1 MCDSNGFFAGVSP
14 TSSRLAVGK
23 KIRYDRG
30 NKRLVEQVQF
40 YKKQVNVLKKFLSL
54 KLVFILGVIV
64 GLVFYFKPQETKK
77 NPIEK
82 RPSST
87 KVIHEGNLKD
97 VQLFGEK
104 NQFVLSKDLTLVDGK
119 YLVGFDYVK
128 TDDRIKWEY
137 VGFRY
142 YEIDNHFKE
151 TTVNALD
158 EIRKTAPK
166 AFIYDYQINVN
177 SGVSVV
183 DLIYFDSRSAMERSI
198 GNGKNVY
205 YKLDEQ
211 KYYSEYAIPE
221 GSTVKEN
228 IIYCTNLKEL
238 INKNTGF
245 ELQAG
250 FKFQKQAKNV
260 NTNINLFVHS
270 PEFKEKMLS
279 GESEIYPRL
288 QLLSSKE
295 WFDTLLHWFAPK
307 GQDTL
312 PGVKIEARY
321 SIDGQE
327 HEIRSYDE
335 FKQYYNG
342 KGGELSE

>member
-1 MCDSNGFFAGVSP
+1 M
-14 TSSRLAVGK
+14 
-23 KIRYDRG
+23 
-30 NKRLVEQVQF
+30 
-40 YKKQVNVLKKFLSL
+40 NVLKKFLSL

-128 TDDRIKWEY
+128 SDKRIKWEY

-142 YEIDNHFKE
+142 YEIDNQFKE

-183 DLIYFDSRSAMERSI
+183 DMGYYVSRRAMERNIGDEKSI
-198 GNGKNVY
+198 Y

-211 KYYSEYAIPE
+211 KYYSKYAIPE
-221 GSTVKEN
+221 GSTVKQN

-238 INKNTGF
+238 ITKNSGF

-260 NTNINLFVHS
+260 NTNINLFVHY

-279 GESEIYPRL
+279 GKYWIEPRL

-342 KGGELSE
+342 KGGELAE

>member
-1 MCDSNGFFAGVSP
+1 M
-14 TSSRLAVGK
+14 
-23 KIRYDRG
+23 
-30 NKRLVEQVQF
+30 
-40 YKKQVNVLKKFLSL
+40 KKFLSF
-54 KLVFILGVIV
+54 KLVFLVGVVV
-64 GLVFYFKPQETKK
+64 GLVFYFKPSETKK
-77 NPIEK
+77 NPIED
-82 RPSST
+82 RSRSS
-87 KVIHEGNLKD
+87 KVIHKGDPKD

-119 YLVGFDYVK
+119 YLVGFDYVNG
-128 TDDRIKWEY
+128 DEDIKKEY
-137 VGFRY
+137 IGFRY
-142 YEIDNHFKE
+142 YEIDNQFKE
-151 TTVNALD
+151 TTVNVLD
-158 EIRKTAPK
+158 EIRKKAPN
-166 AFIYDYQINVN
+166 AFINDYQINVN

-183 DLIYFDSRSAMERSI
+183 DMGYYMSRRAMERDI
-198 GNGKNVY
+198 GDEKNIY

-211 KYYSEYAIPE
+211 KYYSTYAIPE
-221 GSTVKEN
+221 GSAVKEK
-228 IIYCTNLKEL
+228 IIDYTNLMEL
-238 INKNTGF
+238 IDKNTGF
-245 ELQAG
+245 DLQAG

-260 NTNINLFVHS
+260 NTDINLFVIY

-279 GESEIYPRL
+279 GEYWIEPRL

-312 PGVKIEARY
+312 PGVKIEAQY

-342 KGGELSE
+342 KGGELAE

>member
-1 MCDSNGFFAGVSP
+1 M
-14 TSSRLAVGK
+14 
-23 KIRYDRG
+23 
-30 NKRLVEQVQF
+30 
-40 YKKQVNVLKKFLSL
+40 NVLKKFLSL

-104 NQFVLSKDLTLVDGK
+104 NQFVLIKDLTLVDGK

-142 YEIDNHFKE
+142 YEIDNQFKE

-183 DLIYFDSRSAMERSI
+183 DMGYYVSRRAMERNIGDEKSI
-198 GNGKNVY
+198 Y

-211 KYYSEYAIPE
+211 KYYSKYAIPE
-221 GSTVKEN
+221 GSTVKQN

-238 INKNTGF
+238 ITKNSGF

-260 NTNINLFVHS
+260 NTDINLFVHY

-279 GESEIYPRL
+279 GKYWIEPRL

-307 GQDTL
+307 GQDIL
-312 PGVKIEARY
+312 SGVKIEAQY

>member
-1 MCDSNGFFAGVSP
+1 MD
-14 TSSRLAVGK
+14 
-23 KIRYDRG
+23 
-30 NKRLVEQVQF
+30 
-40 YKKQVNVLKKFLSL
+40 VLKKILSL
-54 KLVFILGVIV
+54 KLVCLAIIVV
-64 GLVFYFKPQETKK
+64 GLVFYFKPSETKK
-77 NPIEK
+77 KPIEK

-119 YLVGFDYVK
+119 YLVGFDYVNG
-128 TDDRIKWEY
+128 DEDIKKKY
-137 VGFRY
+137 IGFRY
-142 YEIDNHFKE
+142 YDIDNQFKE
-151 TTVNALD
+151 TTVNVLD

-166 AFIYDYQINVN
+166 AFINDYQININ

-183 DLIYFDSRSAMERSI
+183 DMGYYVSRRAMERDI
-198 GNGKNVY
+198 GDEKNIY

-211 KYYSEYAIPE
+211 KYYSKYAVPE
-221 GSTVKEN
+221 GSAVKEK
-228 IIYCTNLKEL
+228 IIDYTNLMEL
-238 INKNTGF
+238 IDKNTGF
-245 ELQAG
+245 DLQAG

-260 NTNINLFVHS
+260 NTDINLFVIY

-279 GESEIYPRL
+279 GEYWIEPRL

-342 KGGELSE
+342 QGGELAE

>member
-1 MCDSNGFFAGVSP
+1 M
-14 TSSRLAVGK
+14 
-23 KIRYDRG
+23 
-30 NKRLVEQVQF
+30 
-40 YKKQVNVLKKFLSL
+40 NVLKKFLSL

-142 YEIDNHFKE
+142 YEIDNQFKE

-183 DLIYFDSRSAMERSI
+183 DMGYYVSRRDMERNIGDEKSI
-198 GNGKNVY
+198 Y

-211 KYYSEYAIPE
+211 KYYSKYAIPE
-221 GSTVKEN
+221 GSTVKQN

-238 INKNTGF
+238 ITKNSGF

-260 NTNINLFVHS
+260 NTDINLFVHY

-279 GESEIYPRL
+279 GKYWIEPRL

-307 GQDTL
+307 GQDIL
-312 PGVKIEARY
+312 SGVKIEAQY

>member
-1 MCDSNGFFAGVSP
+1 M
-14 TSSRLAVGK
+14 
-23 KIRYDRG
+23 
-30 NKRLVEQVQF
+30 
-40 YKKQVNVLKKFLSL
+40 KKFLSL
-54 KLVFILGVIV
+54 KLVCLAIIVV
-64 GLVFYFKPQETKK
+64 GLVFYFKPSETKK

-87 KVIHEGNLKD
+87 KVIHKGNLKD

-119 YLVGFDYVK
+119 YLVGFDYVNG
-128 TDDRIKWEY
+128 DEDIKKEY
-137 VGFRY
+137 IGFRY
-142 YEIDNHFKE
+142 YEIDNQFKE
-151 TTVNALD
+151 TTVNVLD
-158 EIRKTAPK
+158 EIRKKAPN
-166 AFIYDYQINVN
+166 AFINDYQINVN

-183 DLIYFDSRSAMERSI
+183 DMGYYMSRRAMERDI
-198 GNGKNVY
+198 GDEKNIY

-211 KYYSEYAIPE
+211 KYYSTYAIPE
-221 GSTVKEN
+221 GSAVKEK
-228 IIYCTNLKEL
+228 IIDYTNLMEL
-238 INKNTGF
+238 IDKNTGF
-245 ELQAG
+245 DLQAG

-260 NTNINLFVHS
+260 NTDINLFAIY

-279 GESEIYPRL
+279 GKYWIEPRL

-307 GQDTL
+307 GQDIL
-312 PGVKIEARY
+312 SGVKIEAQY

-342 KGGELSE
+342 KGGELAE

>member
-1 MCDSNGFFAGVSP
+1 MD
-14 TSSRLAVGK
+14 
-23 KIRYDRG
+23 
-30 NKRLVEQVQF
+30 
-40 YKKQVNVLKKFLSL
+40 VLKKFLSL
-54 KLVFILGVIV
+54 KLVFLAIIVV
-64 GLVFYFKPQETKK
+64 GLVLYFKPSETKK
-77 NPIEK
+77 NSVEK

-104 NQFVLSKDLTLVDGK
+104 NQFVLSKDLTLADGK

-128 TDDRIKWEY
+128 SDKRIKWEY

-142 YEIDNHFKE
+142 YDIDNQFKE

-177 SGVSVV
+177 SGVSGV
-183 DLIYFDSRSAMERSI
+183 DLVDYDISSAMERNI
-198 GNGKNVY
+198 GDGKNIY

-211 KYYSEYAIPE
+211 KYYSKYAIPE
-221 GSTVKEN
+221 GSAVKEK
-228 IIYCTNLKEL
+228 IIDYTNLMEL
-238 INKNTGF
+238 IDKNTGF
-245 ELQAG
+245 DLQAG
-250 FKFQKQAKNV
+250 FKFQKQAKNIK
-260 NTNINLFVHS
+260 TDINLFAIY

-279 GESEIYPRL
+279 GEYEIYPRL

-307 GQDTL
+307 GRDIL
-312 PGVKIEARY
+312 SGVKIEAQY

-327 HEIRSYDE
+327 HEIRSYDD

-342 KGGELSE
+342 KGGELVE

>member
-1 MCDSNGFFAGVSP
+1 MD
-14 TSSRLAVGK
+14 
-23 KIRYDRG
+23 
-30 NKRLVEQVQF
+30 
-40 YKKQVNVLKKFLSL
+40 VLKKFLSL

-64 GLVFYFKPQETKK
+64 GLVFYFKPSETKK
-77 NPIEK
+77 NSVEK

-87 KVIHEGNLKD
+87 KVIHKGDPKD

-104 NQFVLSKDLTLVDGK
+104 NQFVLSKDLKLVDGK
-119 YLVGFDYVK
+119 YLVGFDYVNG
-128 TDDRIKWEY
+128 DEDIKKEY
-137 VGFRY
+137 IGFRY
-142 YEIDNHFKE
+142 YDIDNQFKE
-151 TTVNALD
+151 TTVNVLD
-158 EIRKTAPK
+158 EIRKTEPK
-166 AFIYDYQINVN
+166 AFINDYQININ

-183 DLIYFDSRSAMERSI
+183 DMGYYVSRRAMERDIGDEKSI
-198 GNGKNVY
+198 Y

-211 KYYSEYAIPE
+211 KYYSKYTIPE

-238 INKNTGF
+238 IKKNTGF
-245 ELQAG
+245 VVQTEL
-250 FKFQKQAKNV
+250 KFQKQIKNV
-260 NTNINLFVHS
+260 NTDINLFVS
-270 PEFKEKMLS
+270 YPEFKEKMLS
-279 GESEIYPRL
+279 GNYGIYPRL

-312 PGVKIEARY
+312 PGVKIEAQY

-342 KGGELSE
+342 KGGELVE

>member
-1 MCDSNGFFAGVSP
+1 M
-14 TSSRLAVGK
+14 
-23 KIRYDRG
+23 
-30 NKRLVEQVQF
+30 
-40 YKKQVNVLKKFLSL
+40 NVLKKFLSL
-54 KLVFILGVIV
+54 KLVCLAIIVV
-64 GLVFYFKPQETKK
+64 GLVFYFKPSETKK

-87 KVIHEGNLKD
+87 KVIHKGNLKD

-119 YLVGFDYVK
+119 YLVGFDYVNG
-128 TDDRIKWEY
+128 DEDIKKEY
-137 VGFRY
+137 IGFRY
-142 YEIDNHFKE
+142 YEIDNQFKE
-151 TTVNALD
+151 TTVNVLD
-158 EIRKTAPK
+158 EIRKKAPN
-166 AFIYDYQINVN
+166 AFINDYQINVN

-183 DLIYFDSRSAMERSI
+183 DMGYYMSRRAMERDI
-198 GNGKNVY
+198 GDEKNIY

-211 KYYSEYAIPE
+211 KYYSTYAIPE
-221 GSTVKEN
+221 GSAVKEK
-228 IIYCTNLKEL
+228 IIDYTNLMEL
-238 INKNTGF
+238 IDKNTGF
-245 ELQAG
+245 DLQAG

-260 NTNINLFVHS
+260 KTDINLFVIY

-279 GESEIYPRL
+279 GEYWIEPRL

-342 KGGELSE
+342 KGGELAE

>member
-1 MCDSNGFFAGVSP
+1 M
-14 TSSRLAVGK
+14 
-23 KIRYDRG
+23 
-30 NKRLVEQVQF
+30 
-40 YKKQVNVLKKFLSL
+40 LKKFLSL
-54 KLVFILGVIV
+54 KLVFLV
-64 GLVFYFKPQETKK
+64 GLVVALVFYFKPSEPKK
-77 NPIEK
+77 NSVEK
-82 RPSST
+82 KPSST

-142 YEIDNHFKE
+142 YEIDNQFKE
-151 TTVNALD
+151 TTVNVLD
-158 EIRKTAPK
+158 EIRKKAPN
-166 AFIYDYQINVN
+166 AFINDYQINVN

-183 DLIYFDSRSAMERSI
+183 DMGYYMSRRAMERDI
-198 GNGKNVY
+198 GDEKNIY

-211 KYYSEYAIPE
+211 KYYSKYAIPE
-221 GSTVKEN
+221 GSTVKQN

-250 FKFQKQAKNV
+250 FRFQKQAKNV
-260 NTNINLFVHS
+260 NTDINLFVHY
-270 PEFKEKMLS
+270 PEFKEKMLT
-279 GESEIYPRL
+279 GKYWIEPRL

-327 HEIRSYDE
+327 HEIHSYDE

-342 KGGELSE
+342 KGGELID

>member
-1 MCDSNGFFAGVSP
+1 M
-14 TSSRLAVGK
+14 
-23 KIRYDRG
+23 
-30 NKRLVEQVQF
+30 
-40 YKKQVNVLKKFLSL
+40 LKKFLSL
-54 KLVFILGVIV
+54 KLVFLAIIVV
-64 GLVFYFKPQETKK
+64 GLVLYFKPSETKK
-77 NPIEK
+77 NSVEK

-119 YLVGFDYVK
+119 YLVGFDYVNG
-128 TDDRIKWEY
+128 DEDIKKKY
-137 VGFRY
+137 IGFRY
-142 YEIDNHFKE
+142 YDIDNQFKE
-151 TTVNALD
+151 TTVNVLD

-166 AFIYDYQINVN
+166 AFINDYQININ

-183 DLIYFDSRSAMERSI
+183 DMGYYMSRRAMERDI
-198 GNGKNVY
+198 GDEKNIY

-211 KYYSEYAIPE
+211 KYYSKYAIPE
-221 GSTVKEN
+221 GSAVKEK
-228 IIYCTNLKEL
+228 IIDYTNLMEL
-238 INKNTGF
+238 IDKNTGF
-245 ELQAG
+245 DLQAG

-260 NTNINLFVHS
+260 NTDINLFAIY

-279 GESEIYPRL
+279 GKYWIEPRL

-307 GQDTL
+307 GQDVL
-312 PGVKIEARY
+312 PGVKIEAQY

-342 KGGELSE
+342 KGGELID

>member
-1 MCDSNGFFAGVSP
+1 M
-14 TSSRLAVGK
+14 
-23 KIRYDRG
+23 
-30 NKRLVEQVQF
+30 
-40 YKKQVNVLKKFLSL
+40 KKFLSL
-54 KLVFILGVIV
+54 KLVCLAIIVV
-64 GLVFYFKPQETKK
+64 GLVLYFKPSETKK
-77 NPIEK
+77 NSVEK

-119 YLVGFDYVK
+119 YLVGFDYVNG
-128 TDDRIKWEY
+128 DEDIKKKY
-137 VGFRY
+137 IGFRY
-142 YEIDNHFKE
+142 YDIDNQFKE
-151 TTVNALD
+151 TTVNVLD

-166 AFIYDYQINVN
+166 AFINDYQININ

-183 DLIYFDSRSAMERSI
+183 DMGYYVSRRAMERDI
-198 GNGKNVY
+198 GDEKNIY

-211 KYYSEYAIPE
+211 KYYSKYAVPE
-221 GSTVKEN
+221 GSAVKEK
-228 IIYCTNLKEL
+228 IIDYTNLIEL
-238 INKNTGF
+238 IDKNTGF
-245 ELQAG
+245 DLQAG

-260 NTNINLFVHS
+260 KTDINLFVIY

-279 GESEIYPRL
+279 GEYWIEPRL

-307 GQDTL
+307 GQETL

-342 KGGELSE
+342 KGGELAE

>member
-1 MCDSNGFFAGVSP
+1 M
-14 TSSRLAVGK
+14 K
-23 KIRYDRG
+23 KI
-30 NKRLVEQVQF
+30 
-40 YKKQVNVLKKFLSL
+40 LSL
-54 KLVFILGVIV
+54 KLVCLAIIV
-64 GLVFYFKPQETKK
+64 VSLVLYFKPSETKK

-87 KVIHEGNLKD
+87 KVIHKGNLKD

-119 YLVGFDYVK
+119 YLVGFDYVNG
-128 TDDRIKWEY
+128 DEDIKKEY
-137 VGFRY
+137 IGFRY
-142 YEIDNHFKE
+142 YEIDNQFKE
-151 TTVNALD
+151 TTVNVLD
-158 EIRKTAPK
+158 EIRKKAPN
-166 AFIYDYQINVN
+166 AFINDYQINVN

-183 DLIYFDSRSAMERSI
+183 DMGYYMSRRAMERDI
-198 GNGKNVY
+198 GDEKNIY

-211 KYYSEYAIPE
+211 KYYSTYAIPG
-221 GSTVKEN
+221 GSAVKEK
-228 IIYCTNLKEL
+228 IIDYTNLMEL
-238 INKNTGF
+238 IDKNTGF
-245 ELQAG
+245 DLQAG

-260 NTNINLFVHS
+260 NTDINLFAIY

-279 GESEIYPRL
+279 GKYWIEPRL

-307 GQDTL
+307 GQDIL
-312 PGVKIEARY
+312 SGVKIEAQY

-342 KGGELSE
+342 KGGELAE

>member
-1 MCDSNGFFAGVSP
+1 M
-14 TSSRLAVGK
+14 
-23 KIRYDRG
+23 
-30 NKRLVEQVQF
+30 
-40 YKKQVNVLKKFLSL
+40 KKFLSL

-119 YLVGFDYVK
+119 YLVGFDYVNG
-128 TDDRIKWEY
+128 DEDIKKEY
-137 VGFRY
+137 IGFRY
-142 YEIDNHFKE
+142 YEIDNQFKE
-151 TTVNALD
+151 TTVNVLD
-158 EIRKTAPK
+158 EIRKKAPN
-166 AFIYDYQINVN
+166 AFINDYQINVN

-183 DLIYFDSRSAMERSI
+183 DMGYYMSRRAMERDI
-198 GNGKNVY
+198 GDEKNIY

-211 KYYSEYAIPE
+211 KYYSTYAIPE
-221 GSTVKEN
+221 GSAVKEK
-228 IIYCTNLKEL
+228 IIDYTNLMEL
-238 INKNTGF
+238 IDKNTGF
-245 ELQAG
+245 DLQAG

-260 NTNINLFVHS
+260 NTNINLFVDY

-279 GESEIYPRL
+279 GKYWIEPRL

>member
-1 MCDSNGFFAGVSP
+1 MD
-14 TSSRLAVGK
+14 
-23 KIRYDRG
+23 
-30 NKRLVEQVQF
+30 
-40 YKKQVNVLKKFLSL
+40 VLKKFLSL
-54 KLVFILGVIV
+54 KLVFLAIIVV
-64 GLVFYFKPQETKK
+64 GLVLYFKPSETKK
-77 NPIEK
+77 NSVEK
-82 RPSST
+82 RPGST

-104 NQFVLSKDLTLVDGK
+104 NQFVLSKDLKLVDGK
-119 YLVGFDYVK
+119 YLVGFDYVNGDEDVK
-128 TDDRIKWEY
+128 KEY
-137 VGFRY
+137 IGFRY
-142 YEIDNHFKE
+142 YDIDNHFKE
-151 TTVNALD
+151 TTVNVLD
-158 EIRKTAPK
+158 EIRKTEPK
-166 AFIYDYQINVN
+166 AFIYDYQININ

-183 DLIYFDSRSAMERSI
+183 DMGYYVSRRAMERDI
-198 GNGKNVY
+198 GDEKNIY

-211 KYYSEYAIPE
+211 KYYSTYTIPE

-238 INKNTGF
+238 IKKNTGF
-245 ELQAG
+245 VVQTEL
-250 FKFQKQAKNV
+250 KFQKKIKNV
-260 NTNINLFVHS
+260 NTDINLFVHY

-279 GESEIYPRL
+279 GNYGIYPRL

-295 WFDTLLHWFAPK
+295 WFDTLLHWFAPR
-307 GQDTL
+307 GQDVL
-312 PGVKIEARY
+312 SGVKIEARY

>member
-1 MCDSNGFFAGVSP
+1 M
-14 TSSRLAVGK
+14 
-23 KIRYDRG
+23 
-30 NKRLVEQVQF
+30 
-40 YKKQVNVLKKFLSL
+40 LKKLLSL
-54 KLVFILGVIV
+54 KMVFLVGVVV
-64 GLVFYFKPQETKK
+64 GLVFYFKPSETKK
-77 NPIEK
+77 NSVEK

-119 YLVGFDYVK
+119 YLVGFDYVNG
-128 TDDRIKWEY
+128 DEDIKKEY
-137 VGFRY
+137 IGFRY
-142 YEIDNHFKE
+142 YEIDNQFKE
-151 TTVNALD
+151 TTVNVLD
-158 EIRKTAPK
+158 EIRKKAPN
-166 AFIYDYQINVN
+166 AFINDYQINVN

-183 DLIYFDSRSAMERSI
+183 DMGYYMSRRAMERDI
-198 GNGKNVY
+198 GDEKNIY

-211 KYYSEYAIPE
+211 KYYSTYAIPE
-221 GSTVKEN
+221 GSAVKEK
-228 IIYCTNLKEL
+228 IIDYTNLMEL
-238 INKNTGF
+238 IDKNTGF
-245 ELQAG
+245 DLQAG

-260 NTNINLFVHS
+260 NTDINLFVIY

-279 GESEIYPRL
+279 GKYWIEPRL

-295 WFDTLLHWFAPK
+295 WFDTLLHWFAPR
-307 GQDTL
+307 GQYTL

-327 HEIRSYDE
+327 HEIHSYDE

-342 KGGELSE
+342 KGGELVE

>member
-1 MCDSNGFFAGVSP
+1 M
-14 TSSRLAVGK
+14 
-23 KIRYDRG
+23 
-30 NKRLVEQVQF
+30 
-40 YKKQVNVLKKFLSL
+40 LKKFLSL
-54 KLVFILGVIV
+54 KLVFLV
-64 GLVFYFKPQETKK
+64 GLVVALVFYFKPSETKK
-77 NPIEK
+77 NPVEK

-104 NQFVLSKDLTLVDGK
+104 NQFVLSKDLTLADGK

-128 TDDRIKWEY
+128 SDKRIKWEY

-142 YEIDNHFKE
+142 YDIDNQFKE

-183 DLIYFDSRSAMERSI
+183 DLIYFDSHCAMERSI
-198 GNGKNVY
+198 GNGKNIY

-245 ELQAG
+245 ELQSG

-260 NTNINLFVHS
+260 KTDINLFVHY
-270 PEFKEKMLS
+270 PESKEKMLS
-279 GESEIYPRL
+279 GKYWIEPRL

-307 GQDTL
+307 GQDIL
-312 PGVKIEARY
+312 SGVKIEAQY

-342 KGGELSE
+342 KGGELTD

>member
-1 MCDSNGFFAGVSP
+1 M
-14 TSSRLAVGK
+14 
-23 KIRYDRG
+23 
-30 NKRLVEQVQF
+30 
-40 YKKQVNVLKKFLSL
+40 NVLKKFLSL
-54 KLVFILGVIV
+54 KLVCLAIIVV
-64 GLVFYFKPQETKK
+64 GLVFYFKPSETKK

-87 KVIHEGNLKD
+87 KVIHKGNLKD

-119 YLVGFDYVK
+119 YLVGFDYVNG
-128 TDDRIKWEY
+128 DEDIKKEY
-137 VGFRY
+137 IGFRY
-142 YEIDNHFKE
+142 YEIDNQFKE
-151 TTVNALD
+151 TTVNVLD
-158 EIRKTAPK
+158 EIRKKAPN
-166 AFIYDYQINVN
+166 AFINDYQINVN

-183 DLIYFDSRSAMERSI
+183 DMGYYMSRRAMERDI
-198 GNGKNVY
+198 GDEKNIY

-211 KYYSEYAIPE
+211 KYYSTYAIPE
-221 GSTVKEN
+221 GSAVKEK
-228 IIYCTNLKEL
+228 IIDYTNLMEL
-238 INKNTGF
+238 IDKNTGF
-245 ELQAG
+245 DLQAG

-260 NTNINLFVHS
+260 NTDINLFAIY

-279 GESEIYPRL
+279 GKYWIEPRL

-307 GQDTL
+307 GQDVL
-312 PGVKIEARY
+312 SGVKIEAQY

-342 KGGELSE
+342 KGGELAE

>member
-1 MCDSNGFFAGVSP
+1 M
-14 TSSRLAVGK
+14 
-23 KIRYDRG
+23 
-30 NKRLVEQVQF
+30 
-40 YKKQVNVLKKFLSL
+40 LKKFLSL
-54 KLVFILGVIV
+54 KLVFLAIIVV
-64 GLVFYFKPQETKK
+64 GLVFYFKTSETKK

-87 KVIHEGNLKD
+87 KVIHKGNPKD
-97 VQLFGEK
+97 VQLFGGN
-104 NQFVLSKDLTLVDGK
+104 NQFVLSKDLTLADGK

-137 VGFRY
+137 IGFRY
-142 YEIDNHFKE
+142 YDIDNQFKE

-198 GNGKNVY
+198 GNGKNIY

-211 KYYSEYAIPE
+211 KYYSKYAIPE
-221 GSTVKEN
+221 GSAVKEK
-228 IIYCTNLKEL
+228 IIDYTNLMEL
-238 INKNTGF
+238 IDKNTGF
-245 ELQAG
+245 ELQSG

-260 NTNINLFVHS
+260 YTDINLFVNY

-279 GESEIYPRL
+279 GKYWIEPRL

-295 WFDTLLHWFAPK
+295 WFDTLLYWFAPK

>member
-1 MCDSNGFFAGVSP
+1 M
-14 TSSRLAVGK
+14 
-23 KIRYDRG
+23 
-30 NKRLVEQVQF
+30 
-40 YKKQVNVLKKFLSL
+40 NVLKKFLSL

-128 TDDRIKWEY
+128 TDDRIKWGY

-142 YEIDNHFKE
+142 YEIDNQFKE

-183 DLIYFDSRSAMERSI
+183 DMGYYVSRRAMERNIGDEKSI
-198 GNGKNVY
+198 Y

-211 KYYSEYAIPE
+211 KYYSKYAIPE
-221 GSTVKEN
+221 GSTVKQN

-238 INKNTGF
+238 ITKNSGF

-260 NTNINLFVHS
+260 NTNINLFVHY

-279 GESEIYPRL
+279 GKYWIEPRL

-342 KGGELSE
+342 KGGELAE

>member
-1 MCDSNGFFAGVSP
+1 M
-14 TSSRLAVGK
+14 K
-23 KIRYDRG
+23 KI
-30 NKRLVEQVQF
+30 
-40 YKKQVNVLKKFLSL
+40 LSL

-64 GLVFYFKPQETKK
+64 GLVFYFKPSETKK

-82 RPSST
+82 RPIST
-87 KVIHEGNLKD
+87 KVIHKGNPKD
-97 VQLFGEK
+97 VQLFGGN
-104 NQFVLSKDLTLVDGK
+104 NQFVLSKDLTLADGK

-128 TDDRIKWEY
+128 SDKRIKWEY

-142 YEIDNHFKE
+142 YDIDNQFKE

-183 DLIYFDSRSAMERSI
+183 DLIYYDSRSAMERNI
-198 GNGKNVY
+198 GDGKHIY

-211 KYYSEYAIPE
+211 KYYSKYTIPE
-221 GSTVKEN
+221 GSAVKEK
-228 IIYCTNLKEL
+228 IIDYTNLMEL
-238 INKNTGF
+238 IDKNTGF
-245 ELQAG
+245 DLQAG
-250 FKFQKQAKNV
+250 FKFQKQSKNV
-260 NTNINLFVHS
+260 NTDINLFVS
-270 PEFKEKMLS
+270 YPEFKEKMLS
-279 GESEIYPRL
+279 GNYGIYPRL

-295 WFDTLLHWFAPK
+295 WFDTLLHWFAPR

-327 HEIRSYDE
+327 HEIHSYDE

-342 KGGELSE
+342 KGGELVE

>member
-1 MCDSNGFFAGVSP
+1 M
-14 TSSRLAVGK
+14 
-23 KIRYDRG
+23 
-30 NKRLVEQVQF
+30 
-40 YKKQVNVLKKFLSL
+40 KKFLSL
-54 KLVFILGVIV
+54 KLVCLAIIVV
-64 GLVFYFKPQETKK
+64 GLVFYFKPSETKK

-87 KVIHEGNLKD
+87 KIIHEGNLKD

-119 YLVGFDYVK
+119 YLVGFDYVNG
-128 TDDRIKWEY
+128 DEDIKKKY
-137 VGFRY
+137 IGFRY
-142 YEIDNHFKE
+142 YDIDNQFKE
-151 TTVNALD
+151 TTVNVLD

-166 AFIYDYQINVN
+166 AFINDYQININ

-183 DLIYFDSRSAMERSI
+183 DMGYYVSRRAMERDI
-198 GNGKNVY
+198 GDEKNIY

-221 GSTVKEN
+221 GSAVKEK
-228 IIYCTNLKEL
+228 IIDYTNLMEL
-238 INKNTGF
+238 IDKNTGF
-245 ELQAG
+245 DLQAG

-260 NTNINLFVHS
+260 KTDINLFVHY
-270 PEFKEKMLS
+270 PESKEKMLS
-279 GESEIYPRL
+279 GKYWIEPRL

-307 GQDTL
+307 GQDIL
-312 PGVKIEARY
+312 SGVKIEAQY
-321 SIDGQE
+321 SIDVQE

>member
-1 MCDSNGFFAGVSP
+1 M
-14 TSSRLAVGK
+14 
-23 KIRYDRG
+23 
-30 NKRLVEQVQF
+30 
-40 YKKQVNVLKKFLSL
+40 LKKFLSL
-54 KLVFILGVIV
+54 KLVFLV
-64 GLVFYFKPQETKK
+64 GLVVALVFYFKPSETKK
-77 NPIEK
+77 NPVEK

-142 YEIDNHFKE
+142 YEIDNQFKE

-183 DLIYFDSRSAMERSI
+183 DMGYYVSRRAMERNIGDEKSI
-198 GNGKNVY
+198 Y

-211 KYYSEYAIPE
+211 KYYSKYAIPE
-221 GSTVKEN
+221 GSTVKQN

-238 INKNTGF
+238 ITKNSGF

-260 NTNINLFVHS
+260 NTDINLFVHY

-279 GESEIYPRL
+279 GKYWIEPRL

-342 KGGELSE
+342 KGGELTD

>member
-1 MCDSNGFFAGVSP
+1 MD
-14 TSSRLAVGK
+14 
-23 KIRYDRG
+23 
-30 NKRLVEQVQF
+30 
-40 YKKQVNVLKKFLSL
+40 VLKKILSL

-64 GLVFYFKPQETKK
+64 GFLFYFKPSETKK

-87 KVIHEGNLKD
+87 KVIHKGNPKD
-97 VQLFGEK
+97 VQLFGGN
-104 NQFVLSKDLTLVDGK
+104 NQFVLSKDLTLADGK

-128 TDDRIKWEY
+128 SDERIKWEY

-142 YEIDNHFKE
+142 YDIDNQFKE
-151 TTVNALD
+151 TTVNAVD

-198 GNGKNVY
+198 GNGKNIY

-211 KYYSEYAIPE
+211 KYYSKYAIPE
-221 GSTVKEN
+221 GSAVKEK
-228 IIYCTNLKEL
+228 IIDYTNLMEL
-238 INKNTGF
+238 IDKNTGF
-245 ELQAG
+245 ELQSG

-260 NTNINLFVHS
+260 NTDINLFAIY
-270 PEFKEKMLS
+270 PKFKEKMLS
-279 GESEIYPRL
+279 GEYEIYPRL

-295 WFDTLLHWFAPK
+295 WFDTLLHWFAPR

-327 HEIRSYDE
+327 HEIHSYDE

-342 KGGELSE
+342 KGGELVE

>member
-1 MCDSNGFFAGVSP
+1 M
-14 TSSRLAVGK
+14 K
-23 KIRYDRG
+23 KI
-30 NKRLVEQVQF
+30 
-40 YKKQVNVLKKFLSL
+40 LSL
-54 KLVFILGVIV
+54 KLVCLAIIV
-64 GLVFYFKPQETKK
+64 VSLVLYFKPSETKK

-87 KVIHEGNLKD
+87 KVIHKGNLKD

-104 NQFVLSKDLTLVDGK
+104 NQLVLSKDLTLVDGK
-119 YLVGFDYVK
+119 YLVGFDYVNG
-128 TDDRIKWEY
+128 DEDIKKEY
-137 VGFRY
+137 IGFRY
-142 YEIDNHFKE
+142 YEIDNQFKE
-151 TTVNALD
+151 TTVNVLD
-158 EIRKTAPK
+158 EIRKKAPN
-166 AFIYDYQINVN
+166 AFINDYQINVN

-183 DLIYFDSRSAMERSI
+183 DMGYYMSRRAMERDI
-198 GNGKNVY
+198 GDEKNIY

-211 KYYSEYAIPE
+211 KYYSTYAIPE
-221 GSTVKEN
+221 GSAVKEK
-228 IIYCTNLKEL
+228 IIDYTNLMEL
-238 INKNTGF
+238 IDKNTGF
-245 ELQAG
+245 DLQAG

-260 NTNINLFVHS
+260 NTDINLFAIY

-279 GESEIYPRL
+279 GKYWIEPRL

-307 GQDTL
+307 GQDIL
-312 PGVKIEARY
+312 SGVKIEAQY

-342 KGGELSE
+342 KGGELAE

>member
-1 MCDSNGFFAGVSP
+1 M
-14 TSSRLAVGK
+14 K
-23 KIRYDRG
+23 KI
-30 NKRLVEQVQF
+30 
-40 YKKQVNVLKKFLSL
+40 LSL
-54 KLVFILGVIV
+54 KLVFLFGVVV
-64 GLVFYFKPQETKK
+64 GLVFYFKPSETKK

-82 RPSST
+82 RPIST
-87 KVIHEGNLKD
+87 KVIHKGNPKD

-119 YLVGFDYVK
+119 YLVGFDYVNG
-128 TDDRIKWEY
+128 DEDIKKEY
-137 VGFRY
+137 IGFRY
-142 YEIDNHFKE
+142 YEIDNQFKE
-151 TTVNALD
+151 TTVNVLD
-158 EIRKTAPK
+158 EIRKKAPN
-166 AFIYDYQINVN
+166 AFINDYQINVN

-183 DLIYFDSRSAMERSI
+183 DMGYYMSRRAMERDI
-198 GNGKNVY
+198 GDEKNIY

-211 KYYSEYAIPE
+211 KYYSTYAIPE
-221 GSTVKEN
+221 GSAVKEK
-228 IIYCTNLKEL
+228 IIDYTNLKEL

-260 NTNINLFVHS
+260 NTNINLFVHY

-279 GESEIYPRL
+279 GKYWIEPRL

-342 KGGELSE
+342 QGGELVE

>member
-1 MCDSNGFFAGVSP
+1 M
-14 TSSRLAVGK
+14 
-23 KIRYDRG
+23 
-30 NKRLVEQVQF
+30 
-40 YKKQVNVLKKFLSL
+40 LKKFLSL

-142 YEIDNHFKE
+142 YEIDNQFKE

-183 DLIYFDSRSAMERSI
+183 DMGYYVSRRAMERNIGDEKSI
-198 GNGKNVY
+198 Y

-211 KYYSEYAIPE
+211 KYYSKYAIPE
-221 GSTVKEN
+221 GSTVKQN

-238 INKNTGF
+238 ITKNSGF

-260 NTNINLFVHS
+260 NTDINLFVNY

-279 GESEIYPRL
+279 GKYWIEPRL

-295 WFDTLLHWFAPK
+295 WFDTLLYWFAPK

>member
-1 MCDSNGFFAGVSP
+1 ME
-14 TSSRLAVGK
+14 T
-23 KIRYDRG
+23 
-30 NKRLVEQVQF
+30 
-40 YKKQVNVLKKFLSL
+40 LKKFLSL
-54 KLVFILGVIV
+54 KLVFLAIIVV
-64 GLVFYFKPQETKK
+64 GLVLYFKPSETKK
-77 NPIEK
+77 NSVEK

-119 YLVGFDYVK
+119 YLVAFDYVNGDEDVK
-128 TDDRIKWEY
+128 KEY
-137 VGFRY
+137 IGFRY
-142 YEIDNHFKE
+142 YEIDNQFKE
-151 TTVNALD
+151 TTVNVLD
-158 EIRKTAPK
+158 EIRKTEPK
-166 AFIYDYQINVN
+166 AFINDYQININ

-183 DLIYFDSRSAMERSI
+183 DMGYYVSRRAMERDI
-198 GNGKNVY
+198 GDEKNIY

-211 KYYSEYAIPE
+211 KYYSKYAIPE
-221 GSTVKEN
+221 GSAVKEK
-228 IIYCTNLKEL
+228 IIDYTNLMEL
-238 INKNTGF
+238 IDKNTGF
-245 ELQAG
+245 ELQSG

-260 NTNINLFVHS
+260 KTDINLFVHY

-279 GESEIYPRL
+279 GKYWIEPRL

-335 FKQYYNG
+335 FIQYYNG
-342 KGGELSE
+342 KGGELAE

>member
-1 MCDSNGFFAGVSP
+1 M
-14 TSSRLAVGK
+14 
-23 KIRYDRG
+23 
-30 NKRLVEQVQF
+30 
-40 YKKQVNVLKKFLSL
+40 
-54 KLVFILGVIV
+54 GVIV

-82 RPSST
+82 IPSST

-119 YLVGFDYVK
+119 YLVGFDYVNG
-128 TDDRIKWEY
+128 DEDIKKEY
-137 VGFRY
+137 IGFRY
-142 YEIDNHFKE
+142 YEIDNQFKE
-151 TTVNALD
+151 TTVNVLD
-158 EIRKTAPK
+158 EIRKKAPN
-166 AFIYDYQINVN
+166 AFINDYQINVN

-183 DLIYFDSRSAMERSI
+183 DMGYYMSRRAMERDI
-198 GNGKNVY
+198 GDEKNIY

-211 KYYSEYAIPE
+211 KYYSTYAIPE
-221 GSTVKEN
+221 GSAVKEK
-228 IIYCTNLKEL
+228 IIDYTNLMEL
-238 INKNTGF
+238 IDKNTGF
-245 ELQAG
+245 DLQAG

-260 NTNINLFVHS
+260 NTNINLFVHY

-279 GESEIYPRL
+279 GKYWIEPRL

-342 KGGELSE
+342 KGGELAE

>member
-1 MCDSNGFFAGVSP
+1 M
-14 TSSRLAVGK
+14 LK
-23 KIRYDRG
+23 KI
-30 NKRLVEQVQF
+30 
-40 YKKQVNVLKKFLSL
+40 LSL
-54 KLVFILGVIV
+54 KLVCLAIIVV
-64 GLVFYFKPQETKK
+64 GLVFYFKPSDTNKK
-77 NPIEK
+77 PIEK

-87 KVIHEGNLKD
+87 EVIHEGNLKD

-119 YLVGFDYVK
+119 YLVGFDYVNG
-128 TDDRIKWEY
+128 DEDIKKKY
-137 VGFRY
+137 IGFRY
-142 YEIDNHFKE
+142 YDIDNQFKE
-151 TTVNALD
+151 TTVNVLD

-166 AFIYDYQINVN
+166 AFINDYQININ

-183 DLIYFDSRSAMERSI
+183 DMGYYMSRRAMERDI
-198 GNGKNVY
+198 GDEKNIY

-211 KYYSEYAIPE
+211 KYYSKYAIPE
-221 GSTVKEN
+221 GSAVKEK
-228 IIYCTNLKEL
+228 IIDYTNLMEL
-238 INKNTGF
+238 IDKNTGF
-245 ELQAG
+245 DLQAG

-260 NTNINLFVHS
+260 NTDINLFAIY
-270 PEFKEKMLS
+270 PEFKEKMLN
-279 GESEIYPRL
+279 GKYWIEPRL

-307 GQDTL
+307 GQDVL
-312 PGVKIEARY
+312 PGVKIEAQY

-342 KGGELSE
+342 KGGELID

>member
-1 MCDSNGFFAGVSP
+1 M
-14 TSSRLAVGK
+14 
-23 KIRYDRG
+23 
-30 NKRLVEQVQF
+30 
-40 YKKQVNVLKKFLSL
+40 LKKYLSL
-54 KLVFILGVIV
+54 KLVCLAIIVV
-64 GLVFYFKPQETKK
+64 GLVFYFKPSETKK

-87 KVIHEGNLKD
+87 KIIHEGNLKD

-104 NQFVLSKDLTLVDGK
+104 NQFVLSKDLILVDGK
-119 YLVGFDYVK
+119 YLVGFDYVNGDEDVK
-128 TDDRIKWEY
+128 KEY
-137 VGFRY
+137 IGFRY
-142 YEIDNHFKE
+142 YEIDNQFKE
-151 TTVNALD
+151 TTVNVLD
-158 EIRKTAPK
+158 EIRKTEPK
-166 AFIYDYQINVN
+166 AFINDYQINVN

-183 DLIYFDSRSAMERSI
+183 DMGYYVSRRAMERNIGDEKSI
-198 GNGKNVY
+198 Y

-211 KYYSEYAIPE
+211 KYYSTYAIPE
-221 GSTVKEN
+221 GSAVKEK
-228 IIYCTNLKEL
+228 IIDYTNLMEL
-238 INKNTGF
+238 IDKNTGF
-245 ELQAG
+245 ELQSG

-260 NTNINLFVHS
+260 KTDINLFAIY

-279 GESEIYPRL
+279 GEYWIEPRL

-312 PGVKIEARY
+312 PGVKIEAQY

-342 KGGELSE
+342 KGGELTD

>member
-1 MCDSNGFFAGVSP
+1 M
-14 TSSRLAVGK
+14 
-23 KIRYDRG
+23 
-30 NKRLVEQVQF
+30 
-40 YKKQVNVLKKFLSL
+40 NVLKKFLSL

-119 YLVGFDYVK
+119 YLVGFDYVNG
-128 TDDRIKWEY
+128 DEDIKKEY
-137 VGFRY
+137 IGFRY
-142 YEIDNHFKE
+142 YEIDNQFKE
-151 TTVNALD
+151 TTVNVLD
-158 EIRKTAPK
+158 EIRKKAPN
-166 AFIYDYQINVN
+166 AFINDYQINVN

-183 DLIYFDSRSAMERSI
+183 DMGYYMSRRAMERDI
-198 GNGKNVY
+198 GDEKNIY

-211 KYYSEYAIPE
+211 KYYSTYAIPE
-221 GSTVKEN
+221 GSAVKEK
-228 IIYCTNLKEL
+228 IIDYTNLMEL
-238 INKNTGF
+238 IDKNTGF
-245 ELQAG
+245 DLQAG

-260 NTNINLFVHS
+260 NTNINLFVHY

-279 GESEIYPRL
+279 GKYWIEPRL

-342 KGGELSE
+342 KGGELAE

>member
-1 MCDSNGFFAGVSP
+1 M
-14 TSSRLAVGK
+14 K
-23 KIRYDRG
+23 KI
-30 NKRLVEQVQF
+30 
-40 YKKQVNVLKKFLSL
+40 LSL
-54 KLVFILGVIV
+54 KLVFILGVLV
-64 GLVFYFKPQETKK
+64 GFLFYFKPSDIKK
-77 NPIEK
+77 NSVEK

-128 TDDRIKWEY
+128 SDKRIKWEY

-142 YEIDNHFKE
+142 YDIDNQFKE

-166 AFIYDYQINVN
+166 DFIYDYQINVN

-183 DLIYFDSRSAMERSI
+183 DLIYYDSRSAMERNI
-198 GNGKNVY
+198 GDGKHIY

-211 KYYSEYAIPE
+211 KYYSKYAIPE
-221 GSTVKEN
+221 GSAVKEK
-228 IIYCTNLKEL
+228 IIDYTNLMEL
-238 INKNTGF
+238 IDKNTGF
-245 ELQAG
+245 DLQAG
-250 FKFQKQAKNV
+250 FKFQNQAKNV
-260 NTNINLFVHS
+260 NTDINLFAIY

-279 GESEIYPRL
+279 GKYWIEPRL

-295 WFDTLLHWFAPK
+295 WFDTLLHWFAPR
-307 GQDTL
+307 GQDVL
-312 PGVKIEARY
+312 PGVKIEAQY

-342 KGGELSE
+342 KGGELGE

>member
-1 MCDSNGFFAGVSP
+1 M
-14 TSSRLAVGK
+14 
-23 KIRYDRG
+23 
-30 NKRLVEQVQF
+30 
-40 YKKQVNVLKKFLSL
+40 KKFLSL

-142 YEIDNHFKE
+142 YEIDNQFKE

-183 DLIYFDSRSAMERSI
+183 DMGYYVSRRAMERNIGDEKSI
-198 GNGKNVY
+198 Y

-211 KYYSEYAIPE
+211 KYYSKYAIPE
-221 GSTVKEN
+221 GSTVKQN

-238 INKNTGF
+238 ITKNSGF

-260 NTNINLFVHS
+260 NTNINLFVHY

-279 GESEIYPRL
+279 GKYWIEPRL

-307 GQDTL
+307 GQDIL
-312 PGVKIEARY
+312 SGVKIEAQY